1 MPMTQLMRD
10 LLGQLIIGAAT
21 SQVFN
26 NSLAQVHVGDSTMTF
41 DPTKNAMGSSGANF
55 AQSSMDAS
63 FPDISTSSGGPPAMR
78 FRATFDTSKGNFNW
92 KEWGVKNTSGS
103 GTATSSG
110 ILMNRSVTDLGTKTG
125 AQTWQFTGVIT
136 PATST

>member
-1 MPMTQLMRD
+1 MPMTQIFRD
-10 LLGQLIIGAAT
+10 LLSQLILGTGSSEAFTNAK
-21 SQVFN
+21 
-26 NSLAQVHVGDSTMTF
+26 AQVLVGDSTQTF
-41 DPTKNAMGSSGANF
+41 DPTRNNLGSSGANF

-78 FRATFDTSKGNFNW
+78 FRSTFDTSKGNFAW
-92 KEWGVKNTSGS
+92 KEWGVRNTSGS
-103 GTATSSG
+103 GSATSSG
-110 ILMNRSVTDLGTKTG
+110 ILMNRSVVDLGTKTA

>member
-1 MPMTQLMRD
+1 MPMTQPFRD
-10 LLGQLIIGAAT
+10 LLSQLIIGGGT

-26 NSLAQVHVGDSTMTF
+26 NSLAQVHVGDSTQAF
-41 DPTKNAMGSSGANF
+41 DSTKNAMGSSGANF
-55 AQSSMDAS
+55 SQSSMDAS
-63 FPDISTSSGGPPAMR
+63 FPDVSTSSGGPPAMR
-78 FRATFDTSKGNFNW
+78 FRATFDTSKANFAW
-92 KEWGVKNTSGS
+92 QEWGVKNTSGS

-110 ILMNRSVTDLGTKTG
+110 VLMNRSVTALGTKTA